1 MESHFVHRSLCSL
14 SKNLNDTAQSG
25 SSIRLGRTKQKGDVF
40 QMKRVLVNPKETQP
54 MYDAFHFSQANRVG
68 DTIWVSGQV
77 GVDSNLSPA
86 SGMAAQAQLAFEGL
100 KRTLAETGALLED
113 VVELTTFHID
123 LRGEMDDF
131 AKVKD
136 EYFPRDYPAWTAV
149 GVTQL
154 ALPELRVEVRAVAIA
169 GSSKD

>member
-1 MESHFVHRSLCSL
+1 
-14 SKNLNDTAQSG
+14 
-25 SSIRLGRTKQKGDVF
+25 
-40 QMKRVLVNPKETQP
+40 MKRGIVNPKESQP

-77 GVDSNLSPA
+77 GVDANLSPA

-100 KRTLAETGALLED
+100 KRTLVATGASLDD
-113 VVELTTFHID
+113 VVELMTFHID
-123 LRGEMDDF
+123 LRGEMEAF

-154 ALPELRVEVRAVAIA
+154 ALPELRVEIRAVAIA
-169 GSSKD
+169 GSGRIETP

>member
-1 MESHFVHRSLCSL
+1 
-14 SKNLNDTAQSG
+14 
-25 SSIRLGRTKQKGDVF
+25 
-40 QMKRVLVNPKETQP
+40 MKRVLINPKESQP

-77 GVDSNLSPA
+77 GIDDKLSPA

-100 KRTLAETGALLED
+100 KRTLAAAGASLD
-113 VVELTTFHID
+113 GVVELMTFHID
-123 LRGEMDDF
+123 LRGEMEAF

-136 EYFPRDYPAWTAV
+136 EYFPGDYPAWTAV

-154 ALPELRVEVRAVAIA
+154 ALPELRVEIRAVAIA
-169 GSSKD
+169 GSGRD

>member
-1 MESHFVHRSLCSL
+1 
-14 SKNLNDTAQSG
+14 
-25 SSIRLGRTKQKGDVF
+25 
-40 QMKRVLVNPKETQP
+40 MKRVIVNPKESQP

-77 GVDSNLSPA
+77 GVDANLSPA
-86 SGMAAQAQLAFEGL
+86 SGMVAQAQLAFEGL
-100 KRTLAETGALLED
+100 KRTLAAAGASLDD
-113 VVELTTFHID
+113 VVELMTFHID
-123 LRGEMDDF
+123 LRGEMEAF

-154 ALPELRVEVRAVAIA
+154 ALPELRVEIRAVAIA
-169 GSSKD
+169 GSGRD